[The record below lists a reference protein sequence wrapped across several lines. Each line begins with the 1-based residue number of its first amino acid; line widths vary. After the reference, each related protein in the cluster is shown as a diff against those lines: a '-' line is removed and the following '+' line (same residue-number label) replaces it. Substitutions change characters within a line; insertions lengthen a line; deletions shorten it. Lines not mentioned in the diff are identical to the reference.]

1 MRLDDSG
8 TRERSR
14 TRFLISLCLALVVAA
29 SVVALRSGKRA
40 AAPRTAAVT
49 EGATAPPA
57 RASRARAGER
67 QPQAQAES
75 RAAAVHEPEVERAE
89 AGPAPDSV
97 ASAPALPD
105 PARFSSREEERQF
118 LVERLPGERL
128 TLNNQGKAL
137 ERMERVL
144 GDGSGLDGAELERLR
159 ERKDRLKAKQALQA
173 LRVAS
178 LERRIGEVSPN

>member
-29 SVVALRSGKRA
+29 SVVALRSGKHGP
-40 AAPRTAAVT
+40 APRTAAVT
-49 EGATAPPA
+49 RGATAPPA
-57 RASRARAGER
+57 RASRAGAH

-75 RAAAVHEPEVERAE
+75 RAPAVHEPEVERAE
-89 AGPAPDSV
+89 AEPAPDSV
-97 ASAPALPD
+97 ATAPALPD

-128 TLNNQGKAL
+128 TLNNQSKAL

-144 GDGSGLDGAELERLR
+144 GDGSGLGGAELERLR
-159 ERKDRLKAKQALQA
+159 ERTDRLKAKQALQA
-173 LRVAS
+173 RRVAS
-178 LERRIGEVSPN
+178 LEQRIGEVSPN

>member
-8 TRERSR
+8 TRERAR
-14 TRFLISLCLALVVAA
+14 TRFLISLGLALVVAA
-29 SVVALRSGKRA
+29 SVVALRSGKRE
-40 AAPRTAAVT
+40 AAPRTAAVA
-49 EGATAPPA
+49 ERAAAAPA
-57 RASRARAGER
+57 GASRVGAYD
-67 QPQAQAES
+67 PQLQAES
-75 RAAAVHEPEVERAE
+75 RAAATQEPELERAE
-89 AGPAPDSV
+89 PAPAPDSV

-144 GDGSGLDGAELERLR
+144 GDGSSLDGAELERLR
-159 ERKDRLKAKQALQA
+159 ERKDRLQAKHVLQA
-173 LRVAS
+173 RRVAS